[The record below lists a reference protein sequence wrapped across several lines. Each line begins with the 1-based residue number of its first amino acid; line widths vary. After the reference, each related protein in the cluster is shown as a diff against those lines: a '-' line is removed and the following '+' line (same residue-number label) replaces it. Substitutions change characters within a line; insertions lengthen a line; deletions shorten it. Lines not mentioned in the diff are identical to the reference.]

1 MAGWILLGLV
11 AVELALGIAVAFAY
25 RRRSRRL
32 RAIGSMEQVNRL
44 VGEAALLGRR
54 AQDPELSL
62 ADRSALLE
70 ETRAALE
77 QAREVIRSQQR
88 PLELAPPQPPNGS
101 RGLPAETGERRRAA
115 SAGKSP
121 SSERPAA

>member
-11 AVELALGIAVAFAY
+11 AVELVLGVAVAFAY

-32 RAIGSMEQVNRL
+32 RAIGSMEQVKRL

-70 ETRAALE
+70 ETRAALG
-77 QAREVIRSQQR
+77 QARDVMRSQKR
-88 PLELAPPQPPNGS
+88 RLELPPQSPNGS
-101 RGLPAETGERRRAA
+101 HALPAETEKRDRAA
-115 SAGKSP
+115 SGGG
-121 SSERPAA
+121 SSGRERPAA